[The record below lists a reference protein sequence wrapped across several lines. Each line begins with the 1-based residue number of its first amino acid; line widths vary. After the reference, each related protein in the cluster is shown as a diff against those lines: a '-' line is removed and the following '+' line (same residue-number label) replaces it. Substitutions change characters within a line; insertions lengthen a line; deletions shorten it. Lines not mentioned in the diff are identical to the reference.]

1 MLPELLYL
9 CTGRQTYQ
17 VDLLMY
23 CFHASLPDSL
33 PPPVCFSPPKKTQCL
48 SVTFNCAGNTG
59 NELNN
64 RIEESN
70 TMREITKLIYFTF
83 YQTLNQEQL
92 KTSSVFDITVIAIIL
107 KKVSS
112 FISHI
117 ILISK
122 NLISMEYF
130 SALIHIPNAPP
141 ISAPFVGML
150 TFTMPQSD
158 PLGL

>member
-1 MLPELLYL
+1 MLPELVYL

-64 RIEESN
+64 RIEEIN

-92 KTSSVFDITVIAIIL
+92 RTSSVFDITVIAIIL
-107 KKVSS
+107 KKVYS
-112 FISHI
+112 FIITYNIDFEKSNQHGI
-117 ILISK
+117 FFCINRHTKRSSDFCTICG
-122 NLISMEYF
+122 NVD
-130 SALIHIPNAPP
+130 IHNAA
-141 ISAPFVGML
+141 I
-150 TFTMPQSD
+150 
-158 PLGL
+158 

>member
-1 MLPELLYL
+1 MLPELVYL

-83 YQTLNQEQL
+83 YQTLNQE
-92 KTSSVFDITVIAIIL
+92 
-107 KKVSS
+107 
-112 FISHI
+112 
-117 ILISK
+117 
-122 NLISMEYF
+122 
-130 SALIHIPNAPP
+130 
-141 ISAPFVGML
+141 
-150 TFTMPQSD
+150 
-158 PLGL
+158 